1 MGQRARAMRTSPGA
15 TDAPGAA
22 TAAPAPVGPA
32 ESVAAASRR
41 RRMARLLALG
51 ALRAATVQASPDPE
65 PATSAGDADAKLDR

>member
-1 MGQRARAMRTSPGA
+1 VGQRARAMRTSPGA

-32 ESVAAASRR
+32 ESAATASRR

-51 ALRAATVQASPDPE
+51 ALRAATVQAPADQE
-65 PATSAGDADAKLDR
+65 PARCAGEADAKLDR